1 MDKPKNALLK
11 TVTLEL
17 KTPIYNGYGSSSGNP
32 VIGIAHRKLIYND
45 RIIIRILKE
54 DKDGNKL
61 FPYDF
66 EMDCREALKYPPY
79 ILPDGITPV
88 HIIPIKR
95 LTQLIGGEPQTF
107 KEVVK
112 RADKVAKKMARKDVK
127 ISSEFVP
134 D

>member
-1 MDKPKNALLK
+1 MKESQNIPLK

-17 KTPIYNGYGSSSGNP
+17 KVPIYNGYGSTVGNP

-54 DKDGNKL
+54 DKDGNRL

-66 EMDCREALKYPPY
+66 EMNCREALKYPPY
-79 ILPDGITPV
+79 LLPDGVTPV
-88 HIIPIKR
+88 HVIPIKR

-112 RADKVAKKMARKDVK
+112 RADKVARKMARKGIR